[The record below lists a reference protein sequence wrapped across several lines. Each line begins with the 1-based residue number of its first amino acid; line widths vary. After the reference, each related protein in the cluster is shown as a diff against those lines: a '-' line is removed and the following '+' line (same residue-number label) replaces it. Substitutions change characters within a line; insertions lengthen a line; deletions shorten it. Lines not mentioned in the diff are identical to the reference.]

1 MASTLGYHPKQILC
15 PIDMSELADLALK
28 YAHLGATMFK
38 AELTLLNAVHF
49 EYPRYLSKEVTEH
62 VVQEL
67 ERAKLDTRKHLA
79 DHAHKVLGEAI
90 NQVKIHYRAVDVDP
104 ASAILQ
110 TIEDMK
116 SDLIVMGTHGYSG
129 FKHWML
135 GSVAEKMLHLSKVPV
150 FTIRQKENDFIDTKQ
165 PSILPQINHILCPC
179 NLSASAS
186 QALITAAS
194 ISKRLNAKLTVLLSL
209 ESPTKADK
217 TRLLEWLEENLPGS
231 DAVNSVVY
239 KGEAADQTIRAVK
252 ELGADL
258 IVIGI
263 CHRPFGEGGTVVG
276 RTSERVVRYA
286 PVPVLSVPYF
296 A

>member
-1 MASTLGYHPKQILC
+1 MAPVLGYHPKQILC
-15 PIDMSELADLALK
+15 PMDMSELADLALK

-90 NQVKIHYRAVDVDP
+90 NQEKIHYRAVDVDP

-116 SDLIVMGTHGYSG
+116 SDLIVMGTYGYSG

-135 GSVAEKMLHLSKVPV
+135 GAVAEKMLHLSKVPV
-150 FTIRQKENDFIDTKQ
+150 FTII
-165 PSILPQINHILCPC
+165 IG
-179 NLSASAS
+179 
-186 QALITAAS
+186 
-194 ISKRLNAKLTVLLSL
+194 SL
-209 ESPTKADK
+209 FC
-217 TRLLEWLEENLPGS
+217 
-231 DAVNSVVY
+231 VNSDNSKMTAMKKKVFWA
-239 KGEAADQTIRAVK
+239 G
-252 ELGADL
+252 
-258 IVIGI
+258 
-263 CHRPFGEGGTVVG
+263 F
-276 RTSERVVRYA
+276 
-286 PVPVLSVPYF
+286 
-296 A
+296 